1 MTPFTYNANPA
12 RVIFG
17 SGTLSQLPAEVERL
31 GLERVL
37 VLATPQQE
45 ADARDWPPASVQRS
59 AGVYANATMH
69 TPVSVT
75 EDAMRVVAERR
86 VDGLVAVG
94 GGSTTGLAKG
104 DRATHRP
111 AADHRTDDLRGIGD
125 DPDPR
130 RDARRPEGHADK
142 PQGPARGGDLR
153 RRSDADPAAGD
164 LGHQRDQRDRPRGGS
179 ALRARPQ
186 SR

>member
-1 MTPFTYNANPA
+1 MQPFVYNARPV

-45 ADARDWPPASVQRS
+45 ADARDLASRLGQRS
-59 AGVYANATMH
+59 AGVYAKATIH

-75 EDAMRVVAERR
+75 EDALRVVTERR

-94 GGSTTGLAKG
+94 GGSTTGLAK
-104 DRATHRP
+104 A
-111 AADHRTDDLRGIGD
+111 I
-125 DPDPR
+125 
-130 RDARRPEGHADK
+130 
-142 PQGPARGGDLR
+142 
-153 RRSDADPAAGD
+153 
-164 LGHQRDQRDRPRGGS
+164 
-179 ALRARPQ
+179 ALEPVAEFEREL
-186 SR
+186 S